1 MGQLATSVVIANW
14 FIRKRGRAVAIRGS
28 GARLGHA
35 VMPLMIFAVM
45 AVSSWRYAYASLAGM
60 SVLLL
65 IAPAAVFMRRRPED
79 LGLQPDGEE
88 RRESDLSSGSGPRRW
103 PEVSLTLREAI
114 HTRALWLIIVTVG
127 AGLFAMG
134 AVNLHMIAN
143 FQDQGISAGKAVSVT
158 SVFAATSA
166 ASMVPLGLLMERLHV
181 RYGTMLVAGILM
193 VAMIIVIKADTYPLA
208 MLFGVVFGV
217 GGGGW
222 VVVQSLLFA
231 DYFGRHHLG
240 AIRGFAAPITGSFST
255 LGPVVAGLVRDVSG
269 SYTPAFLAFM
279 GLFALMIVAMAL
291 AVPPQRQAPISSGQ
305 EAQASSPG

>member
-1 MGQLATSVVIANW
+1 MVASGIVTTGCLAGMAVMTQPWHFWALFGVGRGMALAVGQLATTVVIANW
-14 FIRKRGRAVAIRGS
+14 FIRKRGRAMAIRGS

-35 VMPLMIFAVM
+35 VMPLVIFAIM

-88 RRESDLSSGSGPRRW
+88 QWESDGSPGSRPGPRRR

-158 SVFAATSA
+158 SVFAAT
-166 ASMVPLGLLMERLHV
+166 
-181 RYGTMLVAGILM
+181 
-193 VAMIIVIKADTYPLA
+193 
-208 MLFGVVFGV
+208 
-217 GGGGW
+217 
-222 VVVQSLLFA
+222 
-231 DYFGRHHLG
+231 
-240 AIRGFAAPITGSFST
+240 
-255 LGPVVAGLVRDVSG
+255 
-269 SYTPAFLAFM
+269 
-279 GLFALMIVAMAL
+279 
-291 AVPPQRQAPISSGQ
+291 
-305 EAQASSPG
+305 